1 MSQFRR
7 NVMIAIASALIMSV
21 AGAAVGLSSA
31 STVAH
36 PAKAKR
42 RSEVPEALEALEDRR
57 DPRDRGVGGAGGAGR
72 AGGLGRPGRPGRADR
87 HGRGLVR
94 GHRVDA
100 PGRHDRHEVYGN
112 DGLEI
117 DVACTANPTATANC
131 GLFAEGVS
139 GTAQTL
145 SYQGFG
151 PGGTTPISASI
162 AQLGQ
167 YTANGAAGITAMPP
181 NGVQMIGADSLSG
194 SAHGGGQV
202 TFSFSSQ
209 PGRSSRARSAS
220 ASAACTAIR
229 PPRRQ

>member
-1 MSQFRR
+1 VDIVST
-7 NVMIAIASALIMSV
+7 LP
-21 AGAAVGLSSA
+21 AGT
-31 STVAH
+31 TVT
-36 PAKAKR
+36 K
-42 RSEVPEALEALEDRR
+42 
-57 DPRDRGVGGAGGAGR
+57 
-72 AGGLGRPGRPGRADR
+72 
-87 HGRGLVR
+87 
-94 GHRVDA
+94 
-100 PGRHDRHEVYGN
+100 VYGN

-209 PGRSSRARSAS
+209 AGKVVTGTLSVSVGSVYSNTPSP
-220 ASAACTAIR
+220 TAVITGTITAD
-229 PPRRQ
+229 